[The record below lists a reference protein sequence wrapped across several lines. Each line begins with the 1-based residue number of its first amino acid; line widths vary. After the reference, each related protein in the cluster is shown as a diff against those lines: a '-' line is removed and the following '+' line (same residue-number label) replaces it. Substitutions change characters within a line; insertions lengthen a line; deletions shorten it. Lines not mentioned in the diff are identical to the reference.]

1 MKAKHDTVNWI
12 VISIISTTALL
23 AACSHKNVSDMTRE
37 ETEMLESLAVRQQTL
52 NEADKS
58 LEAEGYLAGT
68 VTCLCA
74 SLDGQTVL
82 AIWRQRPRTTTE
94 EPLENGVF
102 RSTDKGNTWIKSET
116 GLPAEDAKANDLI
129 RHPEKDVFFLALK
142 LAVYRSDDLGAS
154 WFPVTPDPQ
163 PEYGGW
169 FTRITLDPITG
180 DLYARQANDGYGV
193 HWLPSGT
200 ANWIAIGEGLLE
212 HWSADDVAFCPA
224 DNVVYAATGTRG
236 VVMIEPPEDVPRAF
250 FAGKNANGTFRWTEE
265 RGLPVMPHI
274 PTVLAYTEINP
285 NTGEAWTGTYQGLFR
300 KTDGQWTTELE
311 RVFILDVAFEIGGTQ
326 RVVAWTM
333 DDFYLKSEGEW
344 RTLPTPWDRLT
355 WIRCAAFCGETLYVG
370 TNRGLY
376 STEDPV
382 NGPWQLTK

>member
-1 MKAKHDTVNWI
+1 MKVKQHMVNWI
-12 VISIISTTALL
+12 VIGFISIGVLL
-23 AACSHKNVSDMTRE
+23 SACSHTNVPDMTRE
-37 ETEMLESLAVRQQTL
+37 ETEVLESIAARQKAL
-52 NEADKS
+52 DEADKK

-68 VTCLCA
+68 VSRLCA
-74 SLDGQTVL
+74 SLDGQTIL
-82 AIWRQRPRTTTE
+82 ALWRDRPRTSTE
-94 EPLENGVF
+94 EPLESGVF
-102 RSTDKGNTWIKSET
+102 RSTDKGNTWIKAET
-116 GLPAEDAKANDLI
+116 GLPAEDAKAYDLI
-129 RHPEKDVFFLALK
+129 RHPEKDVFYLALK

-236 VVMIEPPEDVPRAF
+236 VVMIEPPENVPRAF
-250 FAGKNANGTFRWTEE
+250 FAGKNANGTFSWTEE

-300 KTDGQWTTELE
+300 KTDGQWTTEFE

-344 RTLPTPWDRLT
+344 RTLATPWDKLT